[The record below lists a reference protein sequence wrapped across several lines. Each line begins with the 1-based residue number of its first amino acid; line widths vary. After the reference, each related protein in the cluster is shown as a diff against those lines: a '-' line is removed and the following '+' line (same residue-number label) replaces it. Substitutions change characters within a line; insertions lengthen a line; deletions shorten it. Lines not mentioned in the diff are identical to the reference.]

1 MKLLWMITAGA
12 CILIAAVFIFRGQ
25 FNAAFV
31 AAVIGLVSWFLNYR
45 AQVSHALEAEELR
58 RDNDQEGGDNSDEN

>member
-1 MKLLWMITAGA
+1 MIAAGV
-12 CILIAAVFIFRGQ
+12 CIAIAAVCLLLGQ

-45 AQVSHALEAEELR
+45 AQVRQTLDAEEIR
-58 RDNDQEGGDNSDEN
+58 QGYDQEGDDDDET

>member
-1 MKLLWMITAGA
+1 MIVAGV
-12 CILIAAVFIFRGQ
+12 CIVTAAVFLLRGD

-45 AQVSHALEAEELR
+45 AQVRESLAAEDLR
-58 RDNDQEGGDNSDEN
+58 PSNDQEGGGNTDED

>member
-1 MKLLWMITAGA
+1 MITAGA
-12 CILIAAVFIFRGQ
+12 CILIAAVFIFRGE

-45 AQVSHALEAEELR
+45 AQVSHSLTAEEMR
-58 RDNDQEGGDNSDEN
+58 QDDDQNGGDNSDED